1 MTDLKTLRLASLQLS
16 AERLEAFVTYQRTL
30 LQELGRAPAPDWSG
44 RYAFAHGKAL
54 AACQLDLVELGKL
67 KALVADYCGKR
78 SAALLVKERVAQ
90 AEQGGTPKDAQ
101 LLERARKQLP
111 KLDDLSGFSDRY
123 GADALALL
131 QAREAELL
139 ELHKAL
145 AHQEGTGHLHPG

>member
-16 AERLEAFVTYQRTL
+16 AERLEAFVVYQRTL
-30 LQELGRAPAPDWSG
+30 LQELARAPATDWSG

-67 KALVADYCGKR
+67 KALVADFCGKR
-78 SAALLVKERVAQ
+78 SAALQVKDRLAQ
-90 AEQGGTPKDAQ
+90 AEQGGTPKDTQ

-111 KLDDLSGFSDRY
+111 RLDDLSGFADRY
-123 GADALALL
+123 GAEALALL
-131 QAREAELL
+131 HGREAELV

-145 AHQEGTGHLHPG
+145 AHREGTGHLHPG